1 MKRTLPIAV
10 ALAPQRAR
18 RVALAL
24 AAVAL
29 VLAVAGALSF
39 RRFVTH
45 TKSDPGFIYRDRG
58 TFEKLLKQARD
69 AEAHGDRGTALTN
82 YRFLL
87 AVGAKGNS
95 TLEPYVAAA
104 RAGLTRLTPKASD
117 TPPGPPR

>member
-1 MKRTLPIAV
+1 MTAGS
-10 ALAPQRAR
+10 PQRAR

-29 VLAVAGALSF
+29 VLAAAGAITF
-39 RRFVTH
+39 RGFVTR
-45 TKSDPGFIYRDRG
+45 TKNDPGFLYRDPA
-58 TFEKLLKQARD
+58 TLEKLLKRARE
-69 AEAHGDRGTALTN
+69 AEAHGDRGTATAT
-82 YRFLL
+82 YRFIL
-87 AVGAKGNS
+87 AVGAKGDS